1 MIPETAIALV
11 IIFGTLVVAHE
22 WGHFAVARLVGIRV
36 EEFALGFGPKL
47 AVLFKRGDTE
57 YTIHPVPIG
66 GFCKLA
72 GMEPGQEDIL
82 DGYQAQ
88 AAWKRVLVIL
98 AGPFMSFVLAVVLF
112 LAVGVFWG
120 FSDVGKPKN
129 RVGLVSPQTEAKKI
143 GLRAGDT
150 ILAVDGKSVAG
161 GIDVIDYIHSRPGRE
176 IELKIDRNGR
186 ELVKHGTPQWMFYW
200 NGGEWSLMKRNTAS
214 VRAVFS
220 KSAEKA
226 GLKEGDVLEA
236 IDGKRIRGGRE
247 MQAALQ
253 ASEARTVAVDLRR
266 GKSQVQVRLK
276 PELRWLKFGGAT
288 WVFPGGYIESA
299 DAEISADSAIGKAG
313 LKSGYIITAIDGRKV
328 KSLTAEKLLES
339 VRTSQGPLTL
349 ALQREKDEP
358 PIRLKVGRD
367 DVADVESGYYVAH
380 GVLGFMPDYV
390 LVKKGFVDS
399 VSAGVGEFSEIVSM
413 IMGRLLSKKFA
424 EDLGG
429 PLMIAKVTQTS
440 VALGLPAVVRMA
452 GLLSLSLALINLLP
466 IPLLDGGH
474 VAIIAVESVRRK
486 RFTAQQMQSV
496 MSAGIMIILAIA
508 ILVLWSDIAKIAGG
522 HVPQ

>member
-1 MIPETAIALV
+1 MIPETTIALI

-22 WGHFAVARLVGIRV
+22 WGHFAAARLVGIRV
-36 EEFALGFGPKL
+36 EEFALGFGPKI

-72 GMEPGQEDIL
+72 GMEPGQDDIP

-88 AAWKRVLVIL
+88 VAWKRVLVIV

-120 FSDVGKPKN
+120 FSDVGQPKN
-129 RVGLVSPQTEAKKI
+129 RVGLVSPQTEAKRI

-150 ILAVDGKSVAG
+150 IVGVDGKSVAG
-161 GIDVIDYIHSRPGRE
+161 GIDVIDYIHSRPGRK

-186 ELVKHGTPQWMFYW
+186 ELVKRGTPQWMFYW
-200 NGGEWSLMKRNTAS
+200 NGGEWSFMKRNTGL
-214 VRAVFS
+214 VKAVS

-236 IDGKRIRGGRE
+236 IDGMRIRGGRE
-247 MQAALQ
+247 MEAALK
-253 ASEARTVAVDLRR
+253 ASDGRTVVMDLRR
-266 GKSQVQVRLK
+266 GKRLVQVTLK

-288 WVFPGGYIESA
+288 WWFPGAYIESS
-299 DAEISADSAIGKAG
+299 DAEISPHSAVGKAG
-313 LKSGYIITAIDGRKV
+313 LKTGYVITAIDGKKV
-328 KSLTAEKLLES
+328 KSLTGERLLEL
-339 VRTSQGPLTL
+339 VRTSQGAVVLG
-349 ALQREKDEP
+349 LQREKDEP
-358 PIRLKVGRD
+358 PTRLNVTRD
-367 DVADVESGYYVAH
+367 DLSGVESGYYVAH
-380 GVLGFMPDYV
+380 GVLGFTPDFV

-474 VAIIAVESVRRK
+474 VAIIAVESLRRK
-486 RFTAQQMQSV
+486 RLTAQQMQNV
-496 MSAGIMIILAIA
+496 MGAGIMIIIAIA
-508 ILVLWSDIAKIAGG
+508 LLVLWSDIAKIAGG